1 MTPIYDLGTRYFN
14 SPKRR
19 YIFPRTFI
27 AIARKTKLLIYY
39 SLISMTKKK
48 EKKNSKRKR
57 CPPVSDILLLL
68 VGYVAICCITME
80 SGITLLVLAL
90 C

>member
-27 AIARKTKLLIYY
+27 ARKTKLLIYY

-48 EKKNSKRKR
+48 EKKKLKKK
-57 CPPVSDILLLL
+57 
-68 VGYVAICCITME
+68 
-80 SGITLLVLAL
+80 AL
-90 C
+90 STS